1 MKNNTS
7 QFYFIRKYINI
18 LYKRNKLIKLF
29 HIILSILHILL
40 QLPINALFLIKLKF
54 YRYTNKIDK
63 PIIHYYAVCWN
74 EEKILPFM
82 LDYYDQFVDQF
93 YIYDNYSTDN
103 TRKVLSERSKVEV
116 IEFGTNNSFHDLM
129 HIEIKNNCWKK
140 SRGKADY
147 VIVCDVDEFLYHP
160 QLNNFLL
167 QSFNEKISFFTP
179 SGYNMYSTFF
189 PEYQSNKLINDSVKS
204 GTFDIDFSKS
214 IIFDPHR
221 IVEINYT
228 AGAHFCYPWGI
239 LNTNKDD
246 CLKLLHYK
254 NLGVE
259 YVLNRCNL
267 YRKRLSKSNI
277 ENEFGIEYLKEDETI
292 ATEINQK
299 FQNSNHII

>member
-103 TRKVLSERSKVEV
+103 TKKILSERSKVEV
-116 IEFGTNNSFHDLM
+116 IEFGTNNSFNDL
-129 HIEIKNNCWKK
+129 HSGSAIN
-140 SRGKADY
+140 
-147 VIVCDVDEFLYHP
+147 
-160 QLNNFLL
+160 LL
-167 QSFNEKISFFTP
+167 P
-179 SGYNMYSTFF
+179 
-189 PEYQSNKLINDSVKS
+189 
-204 GTFDIDFSKS
+204 
-214 IIFDPHR
+214 
-221 IVEINYT
+221 
-228 AGAHFCYPWGI
+228 
-239 LNTNKDD
+239 
-246 CLKLLHYK
+246 
-254 NLGVE
+254 
-259 YVLNRCNL
+259 
-267 YRKRLSKSNI
+267 
-277 ENEFGIEYLKEDETI
+277 
-292 ATEINQK
+292 QK
-299 FQNSNHII
+299 FSWNCITTALTNRSLFAF